1 MAWGQKKSGG
11 GAGRLALIL
20 SILALLVAWA
30 AYRRAGGEPGTLWG
44 DLTGLKGGG
53 VHVNLDKSSDGSN
66 GSDIVERQSELAQAQ
81 TRLLAH
87 RAEVA
92 GERNLEQ
99 VRQEVAE
106 IRAGLERS
114 YSNASAGAKERWE
127 DLDGDLERLQ
137 GQLRE
142 GGSKALDTLDSA
154 LAKIRDEAGEKK

>member
-30 AYRRAGGEPGTLWG
+30 AYRRAGGEIGTLWG

-53 VHVNLDKSSDGSN
+53 VRVSLDK
-66 GSDIVERQSELAQAQ
+66 GSDAVERQSELAQAQ
-81 TRLLAH
+81 TRLLAR

-99 VRQEVAE
+99 VRQEVTE
-106 IRAGLERS
+106 IRASLERS
-114 YSNASAGAKERWE
+114 YRNASAGAKEHWE
-127 DLDGDLERLQ
+127 DLDADLERLQ
-137 GQLRE
+137 GQLRQ

-154 LAKIRDEAGEKK
+154 LAKIRDEAGEEK

>member
-1 MAWGQKKSGG
+1 MAWGQKKSSS

-20 SILALLVAWA
+20 SILALLVAWT
-30 AYRRAGGEPGTLWG
+30 AYRRAGGELGTLWG
-44 DLTGLKGGG
+44 DLTGLKRGG
-53 VHVNLDKSSDGSN
+53 VRLNVDM
-66 GSDIVERQSELAQAQ
+66 GSDAVERQSELAQAR
-81 TRLLAH
+81 TRLLAR

-106 IRAGLERS
+106 IREGLERS
-114 YSNASAGAKERWE
+114 YSNASTGAKERWE

-154 LAKIRDEAGEKK
+154 LAKIRDEAGEEK

>member
-1 MAWGQKKSGG
+1 MAWGQKKSSS

-20 SILALLVAWA
+20 SILALLVAWT
-30 AYRRAGGEPGTLWG
+30 AYRRAGGELGTLWG

-53 VHVNLDKSSDGSN
+53 VRANLDK
-66 GSDIVERQSELAQAQ
+66 GSDAIERQSELAQAQ
-81 TRLLAH
+81 TRLLAR

-99 VRQEVAE
+99 VRQEVSE
-106 IRAGLERS
+106 IRADLERS
-114 YSNASAGAKERWE
+114 YRNASAGAKKRWQ
-127 DLDGDLERLQ
+127 DLDRDLERLQ

-154 LAKIRDEAGEKK
+154 LAKIRKAAGEEK

>member
-1 MAWGQKKSGG
+1 MAWGQKKSGGG

-30 AYRRAGGEPGTLWG
+30 AYRRAGGELGTLWG

-53 VHVNLDKSSDGSN
+53 VHVNLNG
-66 GSDIVERQSELAQAQ
+66 GSDAVERQSELAQAR
-81 TRLLAH
+81 TRLLAR

-106 IRAGLERS
+106 IREGLERS

-127 DLDGDLERLQ
+127 DLDQDLERLQ

-142 GGSKALDTLDSA
+142 GGSKALDSLDSA
-154 LAKIRDEAGEKK
+154 LAKIRDEAGEEK

>member
-1 MAWGQKKSGG
+1 MAWGQKKSSG

-20 SILALLVAWA
+20 SILALLVAWT
-30 AYRRAGGEPGTLWG
+30 AYRRAGGELGTLWG

-53 VHVNLDKSSDGSN
+53 VHVNLDK
-66 GSDIVERQSELAQAQ
+66 GSDAVERQSELAQAQ
-81 TRLLAH
+81 ARLLAR

>member
-20 SILALLVAWA
+20 SILALLVAWT
-30 AYRRAGGEPGTLWG
+30 AYRRAGGELGTLWG

-53 VHVNLDKSSDGSN
+53 VRVNLNN
-66 GSDIVERQSELAQAQ
+66 GSDAVESQSELAQANA
-81 TRLLAH
+81 RLLAR

-92 GERNLEQ
+92 GDRNLEQ

-114 YSNASAGAKERWE
+114 YGNASSGAKERWK
-127 DLDGDLERLQ
+127 DLDVDLERLQ

-154 LAKIRDEAGEKK
+154 LAKIRDEAREEK

>member
-1 MAWGQKKSGG
+1 MAWGQKKSSG

-30 AYRRAGGEPGTLWG
+30 AYRRAGGELGTLWG

-53 VHVNLDKSSDGSN
+53 VRVNMDGGSD
-66 GSDIVERQSELAQAQ
+66 GSDIVERQSELVQAR
-81 TRLLAH
+81 TRLLAR

-114 YSNASAGAKERWE
+114 YSNASAGTKERWE
-127 DLDGDLERLQ
+127 DLDRDLERLQ

-154 LAKIRDEAGEKK
+154 LAKIRDEAGEEK

>member
-20 SILALLVAWA
+20 SILALLVAWT
-30 AYRRAGGEPGTLWG
+30 AYRRAGGELGTLWG
-44 DLTGLKGGG
+44 DLTGLKGVG
-53 VHVNLDKSSDGSN
+53 VRVNMDKGPDA
-66 GSDIVERQSELAQAQ
+66 VERQSELAQAR
-81 TRLLAH
+81 TRLLAR

-106 IRAGLERS
+106 IRSGLERS

-154 LAKIRDEAGEKK
+154 LAKIRDEAGEEK

>member
-20 SILALLVAWA
+20 SILALLVAWT
-30 AYRRAGGEPGTLWG
+30 AYRRAGGELGTLWG

-53 VHVNLDKSSDGSN
+53 VRVNVDN
-66 GSDIVERQSELAQAQ
+66 GSDTVERQSELVQAR
-81 TRLLAH
+81 TRLLAR

-114 YSNASAGAKERWE
+114 YSNASTGAKERWE

-154 LAKIRDEAGEKK
+154 LAKIRDEAGEEK

>member
-1 MAWGQKKSGG
+1 MAWGQKKSSS
-11 GAGRLALIL
+11 GAGRLALIFA
-20 SILALLVAWA
+20 ILALLVAWT
-30 AYRRAGGEPGTLWG
+30 AYRRAGGGLGTFWG
-44 DLTGLKGGG
+44 DLTGLKEGE
-53 VHVNLDKSSDGSN
+53 VRVNTDS
-66 GSDIVERQSELAQAQ
+66 GSDALERQSELVQAR
-81 TRLLAH
+81 TRLLAR

-127 DLDGDLERLQ
+127 DLDADLERLQ

-154 LAKIRDEAGEKK
+154 LAKIRDEAGEEK